1 MTNKK
6 KLNLAS
12 TQANKLIAELPE
24 RREKIKAQVQFR
36 HDILESQKRG
46 NYQNEFD
53 RLQGAKKLSALHPNA
68 KSRMNGLQNMARKP
82 LKGETHNIY
91 IYIHIELSLNL
102 IYNI

>member
-24 RREKIKAQVQFR
+24 RREKIQAQVQFR
-36 HDILESQKRG
+36 NQLLESQKRV

-53 RLQGAKKLSALHPNA
+53 RLQGGKRNNSIT
-68 KSRMNGLQNMARKP
+68 ARCKISNEIVTEY
-82 LKGETHNIY
+82 G
-91 IYIHIELSLNL
+91 S
-102 IYNI
+102 